1 MTLVITT
8 FDFSDFFDF
17 FSFFDFFDFFFF
29 VSSSEL
35 EDASELETSSSSE
48 LLTSVDSSLEDSS
61 VDSSSLKIPFYYVIF
76 ALYDV
81 IFDII
86 IEQRILSINPLE
98 LETKRK
104 LAPFLTRKTWQ

>member
-1 MTLVITT
+1 MRKNHTAHPNSRSSMTLVITT

-86 IEQRILSINPLE
+86 IE
-98 LETKRK
+98 
-104 LAPFLTRKTWQ
+104 